1 MVKVRVDNNSLI
13 QNKNVHNHLCTQK
26 LGVMMENEPKTQRDG
41 RKRLSIDIP
50 LFINERLEHHAK
62 KRNMTITKF
71 VLQAIMEK
79 LNTER
84 FYE

>member
-1 MVKVRVDNNSLI
+1 
-13 QNKNVHNHLCTQK
+13 
-26 LGVMMENEPKTQRDG
+26 MENESKTQRDG
-41 RKRLSIDIP
+41 RKRLSMDIP

-62 KRNMTITKF
+62 KRNITITKF

>member
-1 MVKVRVDNNSLI
+1 
-13 QNKNVHNHLCTQK
+13 
-26 LGVMMENEPKTQRDG
+26 MENESKTQREG
-41 RKRLSIDIP
+41 RKRLSMDIP

-62 KRNMTITKF
+62 KRNITITKF

>member
-1 MVKVRVDNNSLI
+1 
-13 QNKNVHNHLCTQK
+13 
-26 LGVMMENEPKTQRDG
+26 MENDPKTSREG
-41 RKRLSIDIP
+41 RKRLSMDIP
-50 LFINERLEHHAK
+50 LFINERLEIHAK
-62 KRNMTITKF
+62 KRNVTITKF